1 MELQEILPFIVA
13 LLASGSGAF
22 ILVLI
27 ERWLAI
33 QHEPPANQHRRIFYW
48 GTAAFMLLLVD
59 LLVAAWE
66 HLAPDS
72 GAAQFAF
79 LFILIAIVPLQ
90 VGALV
95 FLLTKWQV
103 IAEIGQESLLFLL
116 PVAALLI
123 VVAVINTGLI
133 LLLLAATILIALLWQ
148 IKGRALDWL
157 SGLVLLAL
165 LIQKIFQ
172 PDMPFLNNALT
183 SSIAALPGVV
193 VNAILA
199 ALMILAYVLPALLV
213 FHSLNT
219 GEHKSSAHRVLR
231 LGLAVLLLLLVAYD
245 VGENA
250 FWASAQSRFASDN
263 FPFQAVLPL
272 VFGLLLALFLSGWRR
287 LVGAAYGL
295 LVPALLI
302 AAFVAGWNISN
313 TAVTEGRAQSIE
325 NALASYYQHYGRY
338 PDLLDQLTPG
348 YLPFELPP
356 AGNNLDRSW
365 CYQSGPDAY
374 RLGYISV
381 KFTVP
386 YRMPDVSVAIL
397 QQVGNLPQNT
407 WECVQKAQAV
417 KAVYTTRFHR

>member
-1 MELQEILPFIVA
+1 MEFQEILPFIIA

-22 ILVLI
+22 ILI
-27 ERWLAI
+27 FMEQGIAAQRGT
-33 QHEPPANQHRRIFYW
+33 PANQHRRIFYW
-48 GTAAFMLLLVD
+48 GTAAFMLLMVD

-72 GAAQFAF
+72 GAAQIAF
-79 LFILIAIVPLQ
+79 LFTLIAIVPLQ

-95 FLLTKWQV
+95 FLLTKWRV
-103 IAEIGQESLLFLL
+103 ISEIGRGSLLFLL
-116 PVAALLI
+116 PIASLLI

-133 LLLLAATILIALLWQ
+133 LLLLAITILIALLWQ
-148 IKGRALDWL
+148 IKGWTLDWL
-157 SGLVLLAL
+157 SGLVLLSL
-165 LIQKIFQ
+165 LIQKMSQ
-172 PDMPFLNNALT
+172 PDMPLLNDALT
-183 SSIAALPGVV
+183 SNLAALPGVL

-219 GEHKSSAHRVLR
+219 GEHPSRARWVLR
-231 LGLAVLLLLLVAYD
+231 LGFALFLLLLIAYD

-250 FWASAQSRFASDN
+250 FWASAQSRFPSDN

-302 AAFVAGWNISN
+302 AAFVAGWSVSN
-313 TAVTEGRAQSIE
+313 TAVTEERAQSIE
-325 NALASYYQHYGRY
+325 NALAGYHQHYGRY

-348 YLPFELPP
+348 YLPFSLPP

-381 KFTVP
+381 KFILP
-386 YRMPDVSVAIL
+386 YRMPDVSVVVL
-397 QQVGNLPQNT
+397 QQVGNPPHIT
-407 WECVQKAQAV
+407 WDCGQKAQAV